1 MKKVFAILVVA
12 ATFASCG
19 GGENKD
25 TKTDST
31 KMMSDSSKMMTD
43 SSKMMSDSSKM
54 KMDSTKTD
62 TAKKAKM

>member
-31 KMMSDSSKMMTD
+31 VVKTD
-43 SSKMMSDSSKM
+43 STTMKTDSTKVDSIKVKSDT
-54 KMDSTKTD
+54 TKTD
-62 TAKKAKM
+62 TTKKAKM